1 MNIGIE
7 SLYVSV
13 NIVNINGSA
22 MKISKIVA
30 GKKTNANL
38 LTLFRYNSLISERL
52 PSLWAF
58 DIIGVTTWAAD
69 CVIHPKI
76 GAQRDPK

>member
-22 MKISKIVA
+22 IKISKIVA
-30 GKKTNANL
+30 GKNTNANFL
-38 LTLFRYNSLISERL
+38 ILFDTVLCSDKL
-52 PSLWAF
+52 PSLWAL
-58 DIIGVTTWAAD
+58 DIIGVT
-69 CVIHPKI
+69 I
-76 GAQRDPK
+76 